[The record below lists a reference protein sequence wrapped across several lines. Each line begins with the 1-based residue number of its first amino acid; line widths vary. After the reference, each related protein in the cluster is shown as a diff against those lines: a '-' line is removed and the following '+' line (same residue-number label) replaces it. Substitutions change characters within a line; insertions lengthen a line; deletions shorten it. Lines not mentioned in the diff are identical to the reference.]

1 MIGKADGDSA
11 GYRARLIG
19 EYFEE
24 EGYMR
29 LRNLVSLIEPL
40 ILIVLGVIVG
50 FVAISMF
57 LPLFDLTAAGGGA
70 R

>member
-1 MIGKADGDSA
+1 VLSSLADFMDEDNEVIVKS
-11 GYRARLIG
+11 IT
-19 EYFEE
+19 
-24 EGYMR
+24 
-29 LRNLVSLIEPL
+29 SLIEPL